1 MWANFET
8 LKFFA
13 RGWKGP
19 GHSLEFLVTVCCL
32 VFQILTLFHSKNVI
46 FHTCFQTS
54 SLKSI
59 PVFRLGLRVQIKK
72 ILQMHFKFAYF

>member
-1 MWANFET
+1 MGANFEM
-8 LKFFA
+8 LNFFA
-13 RGWKGP
+13 QGWEG
-19 GHSLEFLVTVCCL
+19 GHSLEFLVRVCCL